1 MMSTRRG
8 SIARHLIEAI
18 SVLACTACLQGC
30 QKNNPAKTPSTT
42 DGTSVSPADSSKANQ
57 DVQSLSSLDALYDA
71 LAARVN
77 QRVGGAPSDDFL
89 VTPIPFGE
97 WGVGTV
103 LESTRAV
110 PVTFSKCTPPD
121 GDPEVQTLP
130 APTLFSSYSMS
141 RDIGVSAGLDE
152 GVLKGLADA
161 NAKADFSQTVALDIA
176 DAETKMW
183 SNVGFN
189 QVLKSDACRGVL
201 EPGMTYRLVR
211 GLVLG
216 RRQFE
221 FSVKNTGS
229 GAVNVPNIANF
240 TINVGGNGST
250 VTVSDATTSGFLAV
264 VSQFTVAANPTAAT
278 ALVKPTETASPDP
291 SGSAGT
297 IFVQGDADDSP
308 EHGRSVIAA
317 LTAARIKVAPSI
329 EKLAAAKLPKQAQVR
344 YFRPEDKAKA
354 EGVLATLKDRYPDAK
369 LVPLRLPSPPGQVE
383 VWLPRVE
390 TSAAGG
396 SPAVGAAG
404 ATPAGGATGGSVG
417 AGAGGA
423 RGGAAAAAA
432 AGAAVTRER
441 TAAERA
447 AAERVRPQR

>member
-1 MMSTRRG
+1 M
-8 SIARHLIEAI
+8 
-18 SVLACTACLQGC
+18 
-30 QKNNPAKTPSTT
+30 PSTT
-42 DGTSVSPADSSKANQ
+42 DGTPVSPADSGKANQ

-71 LAARVN
+71 LATRVN

-161 NAKADFSQTVALDIA
+161 NAQADFSQTVALDIA

-189 QVLKSDACRGVL
+189 QMLKSDACRGVL

-229 GAVNVPNIANF
+229 GTVSVPSIANF

-264 VSQFTVAANPTAAT
+264 VSQFTVPASPTAAA
-278 ALVKPTETASPDP
+278 ALVKPTETAGPDP

-317 LTAARIKVAPSI
+317 LTAARIKVAPSV

-344 YFRPEDKAKA
+344 YFRPEDKQKA

-369 LVPLRLPSPPGQVE
+369 LVALRLPSPPGQVE
-383 VWLPRVE
+383 VWLPRANA
-390 TSAAGG
+390 SAGTAPG
-396 SPAVGAAG
+396 AVGASPAG
-404 ATPAGGATGGSVG
+404 AANGGSAG

-423 RGGAAAAAA
+423 RGGAAD
-432 AGAAVTRER
+432 AGTAVTRER
-441 TAAERA
+441 TTAERA
-447 AAERVRPQR
+447 ATERARPQR